1 MITNMLLYQYNI
13 EGVICIKL
21 FFIKIINGRNEVK
34 EYIET
39 LRKENNKDSKIK
51 MNKIIAYMRR
61 LKERGLSLGENYIK
75 HIDKQIWELRPL
87 KDRILFAYIENNEF
101 IILSYFTKQTQKTPK
116 REIQK
121 AKKYLEDYKRRKK
134 ICMIKN

>member
-1 MITNMLLYQYNI
+1 
-13 EGVICIKL
+13 
-21 FFIKIINGRNEVK
+21 
-34 EYIET
+34 
-39 LRKENNKDSKIK
+39 

-87 KDRILFAYIENNEF
+87 KDRILFGYIENNEF

-121 AKKYLEDYKRRKK
+121 AKKYLEDHKRRNKK
-134 ICMIKN
+134 